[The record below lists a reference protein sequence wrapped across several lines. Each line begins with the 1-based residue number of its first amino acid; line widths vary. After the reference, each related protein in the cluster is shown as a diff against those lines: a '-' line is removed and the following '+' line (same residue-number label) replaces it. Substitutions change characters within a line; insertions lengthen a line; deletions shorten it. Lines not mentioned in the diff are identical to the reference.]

1 MLLAVDVGNTNTVF
15 GVVNG
20 AGSWLTQWRVNTS
33 RSATADDWAS
43 VVLPLAA
50 MDRIVLDRLEGVA
63 IGSVVPSVT
72 AGLTDFIARATR
84 VSPLMVRS
92 DLDLGIK
99 LGMDNPHE
107 VGADRLANA
116 VAAWDRFGSAAIVI
130 DLGTATKVEAIDDT
144 GTFLGGTI
152 APGLGVMLDTL
163 TARAARLFAV
173 ELRDPGA
180 AIGRNTVAAMQAGLI
195 RGHVHML
202 RGLIGDMSAEMSAI
216 PRVAI
221 TGGFASTILP
231 SLPDAVTHLP
241 NLTLDGIRLIHLRN
255 AAAHSP

>member
-15 GVVNG
+15 GVVDG
-20 AGSWLTQWRVNTS
+20 AGSWLTQWRVNTF
-33 RSATADDWAS
+33 RLATADDWAS

-50 MDRIVLDRLEGVA
+50 RDRIVLDRLEGVA
-63 IGSVVPSVT
+63 VGSVVPSVT
-72 AGLTDFIARATR
+72 TGLAQFIAQATHA
-84 VSPLMVRS
+84 SPLIVQS
-92 DLDLGIK
+92 SLDLGIK
-99 LGMDNPHE
+99 LCMDNPHE

-116 VAAWDRFGSAAIVI
+116 VAVWDQFGSATIVV

-144 GTFLGGTI
+144 GAFLGGAI

-173 ELRDPGA
+173 ELRDPGV
-180 AIGRNTVAAMQAGLI
+180 AIGRNTVAAMQSGLI

-202 RGLIGDMSAEMSAI
+202 RGLIGDISVEMDAG
-216 PRVAI
+216 PRVVI

-231 SLPDAVTHLP
+231 SLSEPVTYLP
-241 NLTLDGIRLIHLRN
+241 NLTLEGIRLIHRRN
-255 AAAHSP
+255 TPALSP